1 MARSERSGASAK
13 VAGLG
18 LLLLGLLASSPLT
31 ASERFLLQDGHQL
44 AGSVIQMTRN
54 HVMLRR
60 DIGGMAQFALAELRE
75 VQIDA
80 GGQILTGRL
89 IGFADGTYELQAGDE
104 LLRVQAGRLV
114 SREAI
119 GVAPTEVV
127 ATAAPE
133 AEAEVPLAEPLAE
146 QGQGGPIIA
155 LAAPV
160 AIRVAAARAREA
172 EEALVFAV
180 ALTPPADGALAL
192 IYATIDQ
199 TAKAGL
205 DYQPQRGVL
214 HIQPGTSEVELRVP
228 LIDNQTADGDKR
240 LELFVSADPSLAVI
254 AHKAVGGTIQDD
266 D

>member
-60 DIGGMAQFALAELRE
+60 DIGGMAQFALADLRE
-75 VQIDA
+75 VQIEA

-89 IGFADGTYELQAGDE
+89 IGFADGIYELQAGDE

-114 SREAI
+114 SRETI
-119 GVAPTEVV
+119 GVAPTEVA
-127 ATAAPE
+127 ATAAP
-133 AEAEVPLAEPLAE
+133 AEAEVPPAEPLAE

-180 ALTPPADGALAL
+180 ALTPPADSALAL

-205 DYQPQRGVL
+205 DYQPRRGVL